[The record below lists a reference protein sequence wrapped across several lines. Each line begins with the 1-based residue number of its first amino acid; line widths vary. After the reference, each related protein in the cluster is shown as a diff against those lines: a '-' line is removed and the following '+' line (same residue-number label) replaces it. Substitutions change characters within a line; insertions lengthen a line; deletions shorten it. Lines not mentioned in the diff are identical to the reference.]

1 MVAAMEI
8 EVLTVA
14 DCPHRDVALGRVRDA
29 LRAAGHLDLRVTERQ
44 IDSFD
49 AAVAA
54 GMRGSPTI
62 LIDGRDPF
70 GPEGSEPSLSC
81 RLHRSTDG
89 NDGAPTVAALVEVLG

>member
-1 MVAAMEI
+1 MEI

-14 DCPHRDVALGRVRDA
+14 DCPHRDVALDRLRDA
-29 LRAAGHLDLRVTERQ
+29 LRVAGRTDVPVIERQ

-49 AAVAA
+49 AALAA

-70 GPEGSEPSLSC
+70 APEGSEPSLSC
-81 RLHRSTDG
+81 RLYRSTDG
-89 NDGAPTVAALVEVLG
+89 TDGAPTVAALVEVLA